1 MKDLKE
7 HLEYSDHKY
16 RSAKE
21 KIKRSYLEHT
31 YDAMEL
37 ADDTGNSRR
46 EAEKQVLGYI
56 SMGNVNLA
64 KELVRSVENSSEVI
78 PVGNLSDDPVHQARY
93 VIVSA
98 LTLFTR
104 EAIDA
109 GLPEHLAYNISD
121 SYIREIDRIKN
132 TEEIYAMF
140 FQSFI
145 DFTQAVNDWRVRAA
159 RPEIRVCCEYIS
171 AHLHEKV
178 TIEDLSRVSNL
189 SPTYIS
195 DVFQKELGIRPK
207 QYILREKMNY
217 AAYILR
223 TTDAPIAEVS
233 SLLAFSGH
241 SAFTVQFE
249 KEYGLKPSVY
259 RRRFFNKSSA
269 VQESDH

>member
-1 MKDLKE
+1 
-7 HLEYSDHKY
+7 
-16 RSAKE
+16 
-21 KIKRSYLEHT
+21 
-31 YDAMEL
+31 MEL

-46 EAEKQVLGYI
+46 RTEQVVLGYI
-56 SMGNVNLA
+56 SLGNVGLA
-64 KELVRSVENSSEVI
+64 KELIRSAENSSEII
-78 PVGNLSDDPVHQARY
+78 PAGDLSDDPLHQARY
-93 VIVSA
+93 VIISA
-98 LTLFTR
+98 VTLFTR

-109 GLPEHLAYNISD
+109 GLPEHLAYSMSD

-140 FQSFI
+140 FQSFL
-145 DFTQAVNDWRVRAA
+145 DFTQAVNDWRLHDT
-159 RPEIRVCCEYIS
+159 RPEIRTCCEYVA
-171 AHLHEKV
+171 AHLHEKI

-249 KEYGLKPSVY
+249 KEYGMKPSEY
-259 RRRFFNKSSA
+259 RRSFAKK
-269 VQESDH
+269 